1 MENQAVSGTKKPLF
15 GGRKPLFTQ
24 KELLL
29 LTGPLLVEQLLEVT
43 VGMADTM
50 MVSRCGEAAISGV
63 SLVDM
68 INNLIIVLFAALA
81 TGGAVVVSQYL
92 GAKEQKHANASSG
105 QLILLSA
112 LLGVGVG
119 VFCFVLAR
127 PMLRLCYGSIE
138 ADVLD
143 AGVLYLKI
151 IALSY
156 PFLAL
161 YNGGAAL
168 YRSMG
173 NSKISMQISI
183 LMNIINIGGNAFL
196 VYVCGWGAA
205 GVGTA
210 TLISRAVSAIVILRL
225 IGNHHNVVYVA
236 DLQKVHFEWPMIR
249 SILRIGIPSGVENSL
264 FNIGKLIVQGF
275 LAGLGTAAI
284 AANAISG
291 SIANFLLVPGGA
303 ISLGLIT
310 VVGQCIGAGEY
321 DQARYYVR
329 RLMLFVYACNIVLN
343 ATLLLILRPLVGL
356 FALSD
361 AAKAIVFQL
370 LPVYAAFQVT
380 LWPLAFPFPNVLR
393 AAGDTRYTMIVSM
406 ISMWTLRVGLCYVF
420 VNLLHL
426 GVPGI
431 WYAMYCDWV
440 GRSVCF
446 LLRYRSGKWR
456 EKRVIQ

>member
-1 MENQAVSGTKKPLF
+1 M
-15 GGRKPLFTQ
+15 
-24 KELLL
+24 
-29 LTGPLLVEQLLEVT
+29 
-43 VGMADTM
+43 
-50 MVSRCGEAAISGV
+50 
-63 SLVDM
+63 
-68 INNLIIVLFAALA
+68 
-81 TGGAVVVSQYL
+81 
-92 GAKEQKHANASSG
+92 
-105 QLILLSA
+105 
-112 LLGVGVG
+112 
-119 VFCFVLAR
+119 
-127 PMLRLCYGSIE
+127 
-138 ADVLD
+138 
-143 AGVLYLKI
+143 
-151 IALSY
+151 
-156 PFLAL
+156 
-161 YNGGAAL
+161 
-168 YRSMG
+168 
-173 NSKISMQISI
+173 
-183 LMNIINIGGNAFL
+183 
-196 VYVCGWGAA
+196 
-205 GVGTA
+205 
-210 TLISRAVSAIVILRL
+210 
-225 IGNHHNVVYVA
+225 
-236 DLQKVHFEWPMIR
+236 
-249 SILRIGIPSGVENSL
+249 
-264 FNIGKLIVQGF
+264 
-275 LAGLGTAAI
+275 
-284 AANAISG
+284 
-291 SIANFLLVPGGA
+291 PGGA

-420 VNLLHL
+420 INLLHL